1 MRNLGVLP
9 KGQNPSAE
17 EYNQVDALIDP
28 MIEDLIARD
37 IIHIQD
43 VNAIEDKYFLHLGH
57 VLAGLAQS
65 EFGMQ
70 NDQALTARHM
80 KGEADLEEI
89 DRLSVRYQHMRTMR
103 TDYYP
108 RAVATYL
115 ATLFPS
121 T

>member
-1 MRNLGVLP
+1 
-9 KGQNPSAE
+9 
-17 EYNQVDALIDP
+17 
-28 MIEDLIARD
+28 MIEDLIARN

-43 VNAIEDKYFLHLGH
+43 VNAIEDQYFLHLAH

-70 NDQALTARHM
+70 NDQALTARGL

-108 RAVATYL
+108 RAVDRLIAVPDHLKDKNLWLQNLNY
-115 ATLFPS
+115 
-121 T
+121 